1 MRLKE
6 WIISEKLSVAAA
18 ARRFG
23 ISGVNPG
30 RTLDRIMSGS
40 RQPDA
45 DMVARILQATNGEVS
60 ASDMHNARL
69 DWLRENRPERFDDRA
84 REISE

>member
-1 MRLKE
+1 MMLSTL
-6 WIISEKLSVAAA
+6 IIENGLTVAAA

-30 RTLDRIMSGS
+30 RTLDRIMSGE

-45 DMVARILQATNGEVS
+45 DMISRIIEITAGAVT
-60 ASDMHNARL
+60 AADMHATRL
-69 DWLRENRPERFDDRA
+69 DWLKTNRPERFA
-84 REISE
+84 PEAAE